1 MIYIVLK
8 LSTLIESVNTIEI
21 VQIIDL
27 RTFDSDSDSKPYLED
42 SDWSQDCLIKESWL
56 PIIFI
61 SANTKWILIQYGSL
75 VNLGWIKW
83 WLESSLND
91 SDSLQKSP

>member
-27 RTFDSDSDSKPYLED
+27 RTFDSDSKL
-42 SDWSQDCLIKESWL
+42 
-56 PIIFI
+56 
-61 SANTKWILIQYGSL
+61 
-75 VNLGWIKW
+75 
-83 WLESSLND
+83 
-91 SDSLQKSP
+91 